1 MTSLSVQQARSVQS
15 RNEDGRRLGRSP
27 PLQSKEEKEQAARN
41 AHADKEKERR
51 DEEKE
56 YINRQRVIVCGIRD
70 CSCVKNRIHKAAT
83 ERLYKIEEMKRLVY
97 DLPQDT
103 DPDNVVRVIEQIRQI
118 FEDLE
123 TSNHKCQTPQLTTHV
138 YL

>member
-1 MTSLSVQQARSVQS
+1 MQQARSVQS

-27 PLQSKEEKEQAARN
+27 PLESREEKEQAARN

-56 YINRQRVIVCGIRD
+56 YIKRQRKIVCGTRD
-70 CSCVKNRIHKAAT
+70 SSCVKNRIHEAAT
-83 ERLYKIEEMKRLVY
+83 ERLYIMEGVKRLVH

-103 DPDNVVRVIEQIRQI
+103 DPDNVVRLMEQIRQI
-118 FEDLE
+118 FADLE
-123 TSNHKCQTPQLTTHV
+123 TSNHKCQNPQLTP
-138 YL
+138 